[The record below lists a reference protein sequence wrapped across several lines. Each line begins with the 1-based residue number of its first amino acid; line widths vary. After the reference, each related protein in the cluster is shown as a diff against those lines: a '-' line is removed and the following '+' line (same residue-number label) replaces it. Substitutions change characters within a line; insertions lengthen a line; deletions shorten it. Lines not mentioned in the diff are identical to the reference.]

1 MWGRKPI
8 PAAPEFAIVGQ
19 ETYPNPVIYGIMLGQ
34 DCYPHLFTMGGR
46 ACSHCRPG
54 RAMVMMDAEL
64 SIGASTP

>member
-1 MWGRKPI
+1 M
-8 PAAPEFAIVGQ
+8 VGK
-19 ETYPNPVIYGIMLGQ
+19 ETYPNPVIYGVMLGQ
-34 DCYPHLFTMGGR
+34 DSYPHLFTMGGR